1 MLDIILEDQEGNATV
16 SIVIIIIIPGED
28 RINCD
33 LCNQEALIFQIYGNF
48 CLRCWQNKT
57 EPDIS

>member
-1 MLDIILEDQEGNATV
+1 MLDIFLEDQDGDASV
-16 SIVIIIIIPGED
+16 SIVIIIIISVEN

>member
-1 MLDIILEDQEGNATV
+1 MLDIFLEDQEGNATV
-16 SIVIIIIIPGED
+16 SIVIIIIPVEN

-33 LCNQEALIFQIYGNF
+33 LCNQESLIFQIYGNF

>member
-1 MLDIILEDQEGNATV
+1 MLDIFLEDQEGNAIV
-16 SIVIIIIIPGED
+16 SIVIIIPVEN